1 MPTKKN
7 IFIYFNYLVSF
18 LGSIFFLVGAN
29 YLDLINIDK
38 YIFLIS
44 ISTIFASSIYASSI
58 KSKLKGSVIMI
69 SFTKNS
75 LKSLILLFFL
85 ISIYLGIYDKLT
97 LIPVLLLIITY
108 DLSYNLFAISF
119 IKKNN
124 TLNHSRFLFTL
135 TIIKNLTLFLSIIT
149 SNFLI
154 IVSVFNFIFIVFF
167 FLLFS
172 KLKIKFEATK
182 KPFNSVDL
190 AYIFLGSLVFQIDKI
205 LGENFLTKENYFTY
219 FLIFKF
225 ASIFQIIGSVITQPS
240 RNEMISKETITK
252 KLFKNLKNFIISLL
266 VLLFISN
273 FIFIFFDKIEFFNKY
288 IFQINIIN
296 LIIFNILSLS
306 IIAHIFNGFYIDV
319 LFIKNYGKILMSINF
334 ITLLF
339 IIVFLI
345 NFKSLIIWSTIM
357 FTSQI
362 IITFLALVNYKKYA

>member
-69 SFTKNS
+69 DFTKNS

-97 LIPVLLLIITY
+97 LIPVLLLIIAY

-124 TLNHSRFLFTL
+124 TLNHSRFLFSL

-154 IVSVFNFIFIVFF
+154 IVSVFNFIFIIFF

-225 ASIFQIIGSVITQPS
+225 ASIFQIIGSIITQPS

-266 VLLFISN
+266 ILLFISN

-334 ITLLF
+334 IILLF

>member
-69 SFTKNS
+69 DFTKNS

-190 AYIFLGSLVFQIDKI
+190 VYIFLGSLVFQIDKI

-225 ASIFQIIGSVITQPS
+225 ASIFQIIGSIITQPS

-266 VLLFISN
+266 ILLFISN
-273 FIFIFFDKIEFFNKY
+273 FIFIFFDKIDFFNKY

-319 LFIKNYGKILMSINF
+319 LFIKNYGKILISINF

>member
-1 MPTKKN
+1 M
-7 IFIYFNYLVSF
+7 
-18 LGSIFFLVGAN
+18 
-29 YLDLINIDK
+29 
-38 YIFLIS
+38 
-44 ISTIFASSIYASSI
+44 
-58 KSKLKGSVIMI
+58 
-69 SFTKNS
+69 
-75 LKSLILLFFL
+75 
-85 ISIYLGIYDKLT
+85 
-97 LIPVLLLIITY
+97 
-108 DLSYNLFAISF
+108 
-119 IKKNN
+119 
-124 TLNHSRFLFTL
+124 
-135 TIIKNLTLFLSIIT
+135 
-149 SNFLI
+149 
-154 IVSVFNFIFIVFF
+154 
-167 FLLFS
+167 
-172 KLKIKFEATK
+172 
-182 KPFNSVDL
+182 
-190 AYIFLGSLVFQIDKI
+190 GSLVFQIDKI

-225 ASIFQIIGSVITQPS
+225 ASIFQIIGSIITQPS

>member
-135 TIIKNLTLFLSIIT
+135 TIIKNLT
-149 SNFLI
+149 
-154 IVSVFNFIFIVFF
+154 
-167 FLLFS
+167 
-172 KLKIKFEATK
+172 
-182 KPFNSVDL
+182 
-190 AYIFLGSLVFQIDKI
+190 
-205 LGENFLTKENYFTY
+205 
-219 FLIFKF
+219 
-225 ASIFQIIGSVITQPS
+225 SIFPG
-240 RNEMISKETITK
+240 M
-252 KLFKNLKNFIISLL
+252 
-266 VLLFISN
+266 
-273 FIFIFFDKIEFFNKY
+273 
-288 IFQINIIN
+288 
-296 LIIFNILSLS
+296 NIL
-306 IIAHIFNGFYIDV
+306 
-319 LFIKNYGKILMSINF
+319 
-334 ITLLF
+334 
-339 IIVFLI
+339 
-345 NFKSLIIWSTIM
+345 
-357 FTSQI
+357 
-362 IITFLALVNYKKYA
+362 

>member
-69 SFTKNS
+69 DFTKNS

-97 LIPVLLLIITY
+97 LIPALLLIITY

-119 IKKNN
+119 IKKND

-225 ASIFQIIGSVITQPS
+225 ASIFQIIGSIITQPS

-266 VLLFISN
+266 ILLFISN

>member
-69 SFTKNS
+69 DFTKNS

-97 LIPVLLLIITY
+97 LIPALLLIITY

-119 IKKNN
+119 IKKND

-154 IVSVFNFIFIVFF
+154 IVSVFNFIFIIFF

-225 ASIFQIIGSVITQPS
+225 ASIFQIIGSIITQPS

-266 VLLFISN
+266 ILLFISN

>member
-69 SFTKNS
+69 DFTKNS